1 MNEYPSKQQLILLVN
16 PLCEI
21 QDRIL
26 SVKGM
31 PKYIQQPIADKVEPL
46 KAPMFFVWERL
57 GYGSP
62 TDLSPRVITGYW
74 MASFNTSPPDFL
86 SECIQQLRSFEIPI
100 NEYDKGLDL
109 QKSLINFYSD
119 LQEMYEI

>member
-26 SVKGM
+26 SLRGM
-31 PKYIQQPIADKVEPL
+31 PDYIQRPIADKVEPL

-57 GYGSP
+57 GYGSS
-62 TDLSPRVITGYW
+62 TALRLAAS
-74 MASFNTSPPDFL
+74 MAIGWHCSAPSPPSRNDAA
-86 SECIQQLRSFEIPI
+86 
-100 NEYDKGLDL
+100 
-109 QKSLINFYSD
+109 
-119 LQEMYEI
+119 MYNDWD